1 MSCYTHT
8 QPTYSDID
16 ATLPPLSTCSSK
28 ICFTSITQD
37 LDLDIV
43 QLGCWEDLSDTP
55 RCYREAK
62 SIICLCSTHLCNGS
76 PPSLLPASPEITA
89 FHVALFVLLIFVFMV
104 CLGIILKR
112 FSRNRADSLICD
124 LEKNNDPGKFQQIQE
139 ISRGFRILNEEKI
152 HVKNN
157 DIDVESTTSCEEE
170 DGQSLGFQEIVYI
183 QEVGR

>member
-16 ATLPPLSTCSSK
+16 TLPPLSTCSSK

-112 FSRNRADSLICD
+112 FSRNNRAASLSCD

-152 HVKNN
+152 HVKTNG
-157 DIDVESTTSCEEE
+157 IDMDSSWEEE
-170 DGQSLGFQEIVYI
+170 DVDSLSLGFQEILYI
-183 QEVGR
+183 